1 MGAPAEV
8 TVCHGNRRSRGGGA
22 SQGLPVRRLG
32 SRGTLPAGGGG
43 GEGASGGV
51 GAPQFGLVSARVS
64 SAGAEERL
72 RRRGC
77 RGAVAEAGAGEA
89 LVSPAEPL
97 CGVGKHR
104 NNSGGA
110 AGGTDGSGRSLAAAL
125 GQGVSAGAA
134 ACREPGEAGRHR
146 RARGSLRGRSGLR
159 RAPAAVLLRL
169 SERRGASG
177 RSLQPRASLRSKCW
191 PLEAI

>member
-32 SRGTLPAGGGG
+32 SRGTLPAGG
-43 GEGASGGV
+43 ASGGV

-77 RGAVAEAGAGEA
+77 RGAEAEAGAGEA

-97 CGVGKHR
+97 SGVGKHR

-110 AGGTDGSGRSLAAAL
+110 AGGSDGSGRSLAAAP

-177 RSLQPRASLRSKCW
+177 RSLQPRASLRSQCW